1 MYSLGESIPDDALVG
16 IDLEGGSS
24 FSLPSDFYC
33 EARDVTRGV
42 TLDACDLNLH
52 SGDGYQYDMQSLLC
66 RGDAGLKAKDL
77 YVESDFV
84 RNIAD
89 RAIVPT
95 IPRPAFFQDDEA
107 PTPPDDDL
115 FKLELTTLTVQGR
128 SAAEI
133 ANETIH
139 ILDKKVES
147 SWVKKASRK
156 KLAITAEVCLE
167 ASYCEIKVRIYR
179 ASGVYL
185 IEMQRR
191 HGDII
196 AFNRLW
202 QVVSENLNSCMTSV
216 GALCIV
222 PQISMQ
228 AVKPIIPEEISEDV
242 DSAVTSSLQPLLRLA
257 ECSNPNLQAE
267 AMLALAHAAKRADV
281 AKQMCTPQVFAL
293 LKNMSG
299 AVCFHILE
307 PLSRLV
313 GLLSALPQ
321 ARDFPEMQHLQKSM
335 KAAPYIENACA
346 QVY

>member
-1 MYSLGESIPDDALVG
+1 MYSLDESIPDGALFG
-16 IDLEGGSS
+16 IDLEKASS
-24 FSLPSDFYC
+24 FPLPSDFYC
-33 EARDVTRGV
+33 EAGDVTRGV
-42 TLDACDLNLH
+42 TLDASDLNLH

-77 YVESDFV
+77 YVESDSV

-89 RAIVPT
+89 RAIVRT
-95 IPRPAFFQDDEA
+95 IPRPAFFQGDEA

-115 FKLELTTLTVQGR
+115 FKFELTTLTVQGR

-133 ANETIH
+133 ANKTVH

-156 KLAITAEVCLE
+156 KLAITAEVCSE

-179 ASGVYL
+179 ASGGYF

-202 QVVSENLNSCMTSV
+202 QTVSENLNSCMTSV
-216 GALCIV
+216 GALCVV

-228 AVKPIIPEEISEDV
+228 AVEPIIPEGISEDV
-242 DSAVTSSLQPLLRLA
+242 DSAVTSLQPLLRLV

-281 AKQMCTPQVFAL
+281 ARQLCTPQVFAL

-321 ARDFPEMQHLQKSM
+321 ARDFPEMQYLQKSM
-335 KAAPYIENACA
+335 KAVPYIENACA